1 MHEQLDTLLCKRYPV
16 IFSVDNADA
25 QPVFGFECAD
35 GWFTLIDA
43 ACALIQRHTDMASA
57 QPLIASQV
65 KEKFG
70 ELRFYYRGGSDYSSS
85 VVRLAESLSSH
96 VCEVCGGLG
105 KGVSLMGWM
114 QTRCSE
120 HASTPTFD
128 ESHLVVVRKNI
139 VLVPPLDEL
148 LSAVLEFFSLD
159 GRAAASWL
167 TQPALALGHKVPLA
181 LAGSAEGQYQVQA
194 LIRRLEYGVLS

>member
-1 MHEQLDTLLCKRYPV
+1 MV
-16 IFSVDNADA
+16 
-25 QPVFGFECAD
+25 
-35 GWFTLIDA
+35 
-43 ACALIQRHTDMASA
+43 
-57 QPLIASQV
+57 ASQV

-120 HASTPTFD
+120 HASTPAFE
-128 ESHLVVVRKNI
+128 ESHLVVVRKSI
-139 VLVPPLDEL
+139 VLAPPLDEL

-159 GRAAASWL
+159 GRAAACWL

-181 LAGSAEGQYQVQA
+181 LAGSAEGQYQVQT
-194 LIRRLEYGVLS
+194 LIRRLEHGVLS